1 MMSIQFMMLVIA
13 TIILGDRT
21 ANNMILAATTPTI
34 KPVAAPT
41 VKPVIAPTVK
51 PVAVPSVKPSARPSG
66 PTVKPSTFRP
76 SSRCLIVSYCTAVL
90 FELLFSMCYT
100 FSVKDLIEVKS

>member
-21 ANNMILAATTPTI
+21 ANNMILAATAPTI
-34 KPVAAPT
+34 KPT
-41 VKPVIAPTVK
+41 IKPVIAPTVK
-51 PVAVPSVKPSARPSG
+51 PVAVPSVKPSAKPSG

-76 SSRCLIVSYCTAVL
+76 SSR
-90 FELLFSMCYT
+90 
-100 FSVKDLIEVKS
+100 